1 MCWTRLKTLK
11 SELQEKE
18 KKLQEKEEQ
27 RQVLEDQ
34 LLHASPFCILPTKP
48 SHDVARR
55 HCEVAAISQKLKEL
69 RRANENVLS
78 YLYISGNPGSG
89 KSQLASS

>member
-1 MCWTRLKTLK
+1 MFDKVEDLK

-18 KKLQEKEEQ
+18 KKLQEKSEQ

-34 LLHASPFCILPTKP
+34 LLSDASPFCILPTKP
-48 SHDVARR
+48 PHDVARR
-55 HCEVAAISQKLKEL
+55 DCEVAAITQKLKEL

-89 KSQLASS
+89 